1 MGNLAT
7 VVTDLSVKR
16 GFKTVISGLN
26 FEISQGEIV
35 ALVGA
40 SGQGK
45 TTLLHALAGLAS
57 ISSGSIKHREVNSVH
72 SALSFQEPL
81 LLPWLTVRENIKF
94 GFRFGAIKEHR
105 KFSKSE
111 LDAKVDALLSRIGIS
126 ELAERKITELSGG
139 QAQRVSIARTI
150 IVEPEILLLDEPFS
164 ALDVNARTSL
174 QQWLLDLQRE
184 LGLTIVLVT
193 HDIDEAVRLGNR
205 VLVLSN
211 NGTELIEHN
220 VIEGRNLSDLKQEIV
235 YQI

>member
-1 MGNLAT
+1 MGNIAT

-16 GFKTVISGLN
+16 GFKSVISGLN
-26 FEISQGEIV
+26 FEINQGEIV

-57 ISSGSIKHREVNSVH
+57 VSGGSIKHRSVESVH
-72 SALSFQEPL
+72 TALSFQESL

-94 GFRFGAIKEHR
+94 GFKFGAIKKHR
-105 KFSKSE
+105 KFAKGE
-111 LDAKVDALLSRIGIS
+111 LDAKVDSLLQRIGIS
-126 ELAERKITELSGG
+126 ELADRKITELSGG

-164 ALDVNARTSL
+164 ALDVTARASL
-174 QQWLLDLQRE
+174 QDWLIDLQKQ
-184 LGLTIVLVT
+184 LGLTIVIVT

-220 VIEGRNLSDLKQEIV
+220 VVSGRSLSDLKQEIV

>member
-16 GFKTVISGLN
+16 GFKTVISGLS
-26 FEISQGEIV
+26 FEIKQGEIV

-45 TTLLHALAGLAS
+45 TTLLHALAGLTP
-57 ISSGSIKHREVNSVH
+57 ISGGTIAHRAADSVH
-72 SALSFQEPL
+72 TALSFQESL

-94 GFRFGAIKEHR
+94 GFKFQKIKKHR
-105 KFSKSE
+105 KFSKAD
-111 LDAKVDALLSRIGIS
+111 LDARVDALLNRIGIS
-126 ELAERKITELSGG
+126 ELADRQITELSGG

-164 ALDVNARTSL
+164 ALDVTARASL
-174 QQWLLDLQRE
+174 QQWLLDLQKQ
-184 LGLTIVLVT
+184 LGLTVVIVT

-211 NGTELIEHN
+211 SGTELIEHN

>member
-1 MGNLAT
+1 LGNLAT

-16 GFKTVISGLN
+16 GFKTVISSLN
-26 FEISQGEIV
+26 FEINQGEIV

-45 TTLLHALAGLAS
+45 TTLLHALAGLT
-57 ISSGSIKHREVNSVH
+57 SSSAGSIKHRESNTVH
-72 SALSFQEPL
+72 TALSFQEPL
-81 LLPWLTVRENIKF
+81 LLPWLSVRENIKF
-94 GFRFGAIKEHR
+94 GFKFKAVKKHHR
-105 KFSKSE
+105 IGKSD
-111 LDAKVDALLSRIGIS
+111 LDAKVDSLLARIGIS
-126 ELAERKITELSGG
+126 ELADRKITELSGG

-150 IVEPEILLLDEPFS
+150 IVEPELLLLDEPFS
-164 ALDVNARTSL
+164 ALDVNARNSL
-174 QQWLLDLQRE
+174 QQWLLDLQKE
-184 LGLTIVLVT
+184 FGLTIVLVT

>member
-1 MGNLAT
+1 MGNFAT

-26 FEISQGEIV
+26 FEINRGEIV

-57 ISSGSIKHREVNSVH
+57 ISGGSIKHREANSVH

-94 GFRFGAIKEHR
+94 GFRFGSIKKHH
-105 KFSKSE
+105 KFAKSE
-111 LDAKVDALLSRIGIS
+111 LDAKVDELLKRIGIS
-126 ELAERKITELSGG
+126 ELADRKITELSGG

-164 ALDVNARTSL
+164 ALDVTARASL
-174 QQWLLDLQRE
+174 QQWLLDLQTE

>member
-16 GFKTVISGLN
+16 GFKSVISGLS
-26 FEISQGEIV
+26 FEIKQGEIV

-45 TTLLHALAGLAS
+45 TTLLHALAGL
-57 ISSGSIKHREVNSVH
+57 ISSSAGSITHREANTVH
-72 SALSFQEPL
+72 TALSFQEPL

-94 GFRFGAIKEHR
+94 GFRFREIKKHH
-105 KFSKSE
+105 KFGKNE
-111 LDAKVDALLSRIGIS
+111 LDQKVDALLARIGLID
-126 ELAERKITELSGG
+126 LADRKVTELSGG

-150 IVEPEILLLDEPFS
+150 IVEPELLLLDEPFS
-164 ALDVNARTSL
+164 ALDVNARNSL
-174 QQWLLDLQRE
+174 QQWLLDLQKE
-184 LGLTIVLVT
+184 FGLTIVLVT

>member
-7 VVTDLSVKR
+7 VVTNLAVKR
-16 GFKTVISGLN
+16 GFKTVISGLS
-26 FEISQGEIV
+26 FEINQGDIV

-45 TTLLHALAGLAS
+45 TTLLHALAGLAPIANGS
-57 ISSGSIKHREVNSVH
+57 ISHSETDSVQ
-72 SALSFQEPL
+72 SAVSFQESL
-81 LLPWLTVRENIKF
+81 LLPWLNVRENIKF
-94 GFRFGAIKEHR
+94 GFKFAAIKKHH
-105 KFSKSE
+105 KLSKSE
-111 LDAKVDALLSRIGIS
+111 LDAKVDALLQRIGIS
-126 ELAERKITELSGG
+126 DLAERRISELSGG

-164 ALDVNARTSL
+164 ALDVTARASL
-174 QQWLLDLQRE
+174 QDWLIDLHKA
-184 LGLTIVLVT
+184 LTLTIVLVT

-220 VIEGRNLSDLKQEIV
+220 VVSGRSLTDLKQEIV

>member
-1 MGNLAT
+1 MGNIAT

-16 GFKTVISGLN
+16 GFKTVVSGLN
-26 FEISQGEIV
+26 FEIYQGEIV

-45 TTLLHALAGLAS
+45 TTLLHALAGLAN
-57 ISSGSIKHREVNSVH
+57 ISNGNISHSSAKSIKT
-72 SALSFQEPL
+72 AISFQESL

-94 GFRFGAIKEHR
+94 GFQFASIKKSHN
-105 KFSKSE
+105 FSKRE
-111 LDAKVDALLSRIGIS
+111 LDTKVDELLNRIGIS
-126 ELAERKITELSGG
+126 ELSERRITELSGG

-164 ALDVNARTSL
+164 ALDVTARASL
-174 QQWLLDLQRE
+174 QEWLIELQKQ
-184 LGLTIVLVT
+184 LGLTVVIVT

-211 NGTELIEHN
+211 NGTQLIEHN
-220 VIEGRNLSDLKQEIV
+220 VVSGRSLSDLKQEIV

>member
-16 GFKTVISGLN
+16 GGKTIVSGLN
-26 FEISQGEIV
+26 FEIKQGDIV

-45 TTLLHALAGLAS
+45 TTLLHALAGLIPPSAGNIAHS
-57 ISSGSIKHREVNSVH
+57 DANAVH
-72 SALSFQEPL
+72 TALSFQESL

-94 GFRFGAIKEHR
+94 GFRFGAIKKHHNFA
-105 KFSKSE
+105 KGE
-111 LDAKVDALLSRIGIS
+111 LDAKVDALLERIGIG
-126 ELAERKITELSGG
+126 ELAGRAVSELSGG

-164 ALDVNARTSL
+164 ALDVTARASL
-174 QQWLLDLQRE
+174 QQWLLDLRE
-184 LGLTIVLVT
+184 KLNLTIVIVT

-220 VIEGRNLSDLKQEIV
+220 TIDGRSAADLKQEIV

>member
-1 MGNLAT
+1 MGNIAT

-16 GFKTVISGLN
+16 GFKTVVSGLN
-26 FEISQGEIV
+26 FEINQGEIV

-45 TTLLHALAGLAS
+45 TTLLHTLAGLTNIAGGS
-57 ISSGSIKHREVNSVH
+57 ISHRAANSVH
-72 SALSFQEPL
+72 TALSFQEAL

-94 GFRFGAIKEHR
+94 GFRFSEIKKHR
-105 KFSKSE
+105 KFAKGE
-111 LDAKVDALLSRIGIS
+111 LDAKVNSLLSRIGIS
-126 ELAERKITELSGG
+126 ELADRKVDQLSGG

-164 ALDVNARTSL
+164 ALDVTARSSL
-174 QQWLLDLQRE
+174 QDWLLDLQKQ
-184 LGLTIVLVT
+184 LGLTIVIVT

-220 VIEGRNLSDLKQEIV
+220 VVEGRSLNDLKQEIV

>member
-16 GFKTVISGLN
+16 GFKTVISGLS
-26 FEISQGEIV
+26 FEINKGEIV

-45 TTLLHALAGLAS
+45 TTLLHALAGLTNVSAGS
-57 ISSGSIKHREVNSVH
+57 ISH
-72 SALSFQEPL
+72 SSANLINTAISFQESL

-94 GFRFGAIKEHR
+94 GFKFGAIKKHY
-105 KFSKSE
+105 KFSKRE
-111 LDAKVDALLSRIGIS
+111 LDAKVDELLERIGIS
-126 ELAERKITELSGG
+126 ELSERRITELSGG

-164 ALDVNARTSL
+164 ALDVTARASL
-174 QQWLLDLQRE
+174 QDWLIDLQKK
-184 LGLTIVLVT
+184 LGLTVVIVT

-220 VIEGRNLSDLKQEIV
+220 VVSGRSLSDLKQEIV

>member
-1 MGNLAT
+1 LGNLAT

-16 GFKTVISGLN
+16 GFKTVVSGLN
-26 FEISQGEIV
+26 FEINQGEIV

-45 TTLLHALAGLAS
+45 TTLLHALAGLTS
-57 ISSGSIKHREVNSVH
+57 ISSGSISHRAANSVH
-72 SALSFQEPL
+72 TALSFQESL

-94 GFRFGAIKEHR
+94 GFRFSAIKKHR
-105 KFSKSE
+105 KFAKGE
-111 LDAKVDALLSRIGIS
+111 LNAKVDSLLSRIGIS
-126 ELAERKITELSGG
+126 DLADRKVDQLSGG

-164 ALDVNARTSL
+164 ALDVTARSSL
-174 QQWLLDLQRE
+174 QDWLLDLQKQ
-184 LGLTIVLVT
+184 LGLTIVIVT

-220 VIEGRNLSDLKQEIV
+220 VVEGRSLTDLKQEIV

>member
-1 MGNLAT
+1 VGNLAT
-7 VVTDLSVKR
+7 VVADLAVKR
-16 GFKTVISGLN
+16 GFKTVVSGLN
-26 FEISQGEIV
+26 FEIAQGEIV

-45 TTLLHALAGLAS
+45 TTLLHALAGLAP
-57 ISSGSIKHREVNSVH
+57 ISSGSIKHREANAVH

-94 GFRFGAIKEHR
+94 GFRFGAIKKHH
-105 KFSKSE
+105 KISKTE
-111 LDAKVDALLSRIGIS
+111 LDRKVDALLARIGII
-126 ELAERKITELSGG
+126 ELADRKITELSGG

-174 QQWLLDLQRE
+174 QQWLLDLQSK

>member
-16 GFKTVISGLN
+16 GGKTVVSGLN
-26 FEISQGEIV
+26 FEINHGDIV

-45 TTLLHALAGLAS
+45 TTLLHALAGLVPVAG
-57 ISSGSIKHREVNSVH
+57 GSIQHREPNSVH
-72 SALSFQEPL
+72 TALSFQESL
-81 LLPWLTVRENIKF
+81 LLPWLTVRENVKF
-94 GFRFGAIKEHR
+94 GFNFAAIKKHHSL
-105 KFSKSE
+105 SKLE
-111 LDAKVDALLSRIGIS
+111 LDGRVDELLQRIGIGD
-126 ELAERKITELSGG
+126 LANRKVSELSGG

-164 ALDVNARTSL
+164 ALDVTARASL
-174 QQWLLDLQRE
+174 QEWLLE
-184 LGLTIVLVT
+184 LHKQLNLTIVIVT
-193 HDIDEAVRLGNR
+193 HDIDEAVKLGNR

-211 NGTELIEHN
+211 NGSELIEHN
-220 VIEGRNLSDLKQEIV
+220 VVEGRSVSDLKQEIV

>member
-26 FEISQGEIV
+26 FEINQGEIV

-45 TTLLHALAGLAS
+45 TTLLHALAGLNS
-57 ISSGSIKHREVNSVH
+57 IAGGSIRHSASNSVH
-72 SALSFQEPL
+72 TALSFQEPL

-94 GFRFGAIKEHR
+94 GFKFKAIKKHH
-105 KFSKSE
+105 KISKSE
-111 LDAKVDALLSRIGIS
+111 LDAKVDTLLARIGIS
-126 ELAERKITELSGG
+126 ELANRKITELSGG
-139 QAQRVSIARTI
+139 QSQRVSIARTI
-150 IVEPEILLLDEPFS
+150 IVEPELLLLDEPFS
-164 ALDVNARTSL
+164 ALDVNARNSL
-174 QQWLLDLQRE
+174 QQWLLDLQKE
-184 LGLTIVLVT
+184 FGLTIVLVT